1 MAGAGKSAISRRVAQ
16 RFELECAD
24 IDAMVS
30 ERCGGMSISDVFAD
44 IGEPAFR
51 DLEAQALADAVAAP
65 TTRVIATGGGII
77 ERDTNRELLAS
88 TCRVVWL
95 SASDEVL
102 SARLHASS
110 VRRPL
115 LEGDLDANLR
125 RLRERREHLYRD
137 LADLTVTVGFL
148 DLSATAEIV
157 MQALVDQWPDL
168 EDPAS

>member
-16 RFELECAD
+16 RVGLECAD
-24 IDAMVS
+24 IDALVS
-30 ERCGGMSISDVFAD
+30 EQCGGRSIADVFAD

-51 DLEAQALADAVAAP
+51 ELESATLADVLAGDAP
-65 TTRVIATGGGII
+65 TVVATGGGII
-77 ERDTNRELLAS
+77 ERDINRDALAS
-88 TCRVVWL
+88 RCRVVWL

-148 DLSATAEIV
+148 DLGGTTDIV
-157 MQALVDQWPDL
+157 MEALLDRWPDL
-168 EDPAS
+168 KEGTS